1 MKPDRGKF
9 KSLPDW
15 RIKTKCKNYSI
26 IPVAFGSIE
35 PPFYILHCTA
45 SPING
50 RTAKTPSSIRIET
63 QRGRMAGARRTDGRN
78 GCRILQSKQIQER
91 ARFFSRFLKRFQA
104 TSLQTYNPPQL
115 EQAGCGGWS
124 MAREGGDH
132 HKREEKTHWIDWYT
146 STAAAA
152 AHYYPKLVPHQE
164 SASQQPSPTFNRIYL
179 DRKHLTAQNSG
190 TFRFRGT
197 DTIFSHHSG
206 TRPHYF
212 SIAKSHEKRE
222 RKFYLHPEVSEKSR
236 Q

>member
-91 ARFFSRFLKRFQA
+91 ARFFSAILEAFSSDELTNVQPATARTSRVRWMVDGPRGGGPPQKGRKKRIGSIGTRARQQQQQQR
-104 TSLQTYNPPQL
+104 TITQNLSHTKNPPASSHRQL
-115 EQAGCGGWS
+115 LIGF
-124 MAREGGDH
+124 
-132 HKREEKTHWIDWYT
+132 I
-146 STAAAA
+146 STANTLQHKTPA
-152 AHYYPKLVPHQE
+152 LFD
-164 SASQQPSPTFNRIYL
+164 SAERTQS
-179 DRKHLTAQNSG
+179 
-190 TFRFRGT
+190 FRTTPERGR
-197 DTIFSHHSG
+197 TIFQSQKA
-206 TRPHYF
+206 TRNGNENF
-212 SIAKSHEKRE
+212 TFILK
-222 RKFYLHPEVSEKSR
+222 
-236 Q
+236 

>member
-63 QRGRMAGARRTDGRN
+63 QRGRMAGTRRTDGRN

-91 ARFFSRFLKRFQA
+91 ARFFSAILEAFSSDELTNVQPVTAR
-104 TSLQTYNPPQL
+104 TSRARWMVDGP
-115 EQAGCGGWS
+115 
-124 MAREGGDH
+124 REGGPPQ
-132 HKREEKTHWIDWYT
+132 KGRKN
-146 STAAAA
+146 A
-152 AHYYPKLVPHQE
+152 
-164 SASQQPSPTFNRIYL
+164 L
-179 DRKHLTAQNSG
+179 DRLVHEHGSSSSSSALLPKTCPTPRIRQPAA
-190 TFRFRGT
+190 
-197 DTIFSHHSG
+197 
-206 TRPHYF
+206 
-212 SIAKSHEKRE
+212 IAN
-222 RKFYLHPEVSEKSR
+222 F
-236 Q
+236 

>member
-1 MKPDRGKF
+1 
-9 KSLPDW
+9 
-15 RIKTKCKNYSI
+15 
-26 IPVAFGSIE
+26 
-35 PPFYILHCTA
+35 
-45 SPING
+45 
-50 RTAKTPSSIRIET
+50 
-63 QRGRMAGARRTDGRN
+63 MAGTRRTDGRN

-91 ARFFSRFLKRFQA
+91 ARFFSAILEAFSSDELTNVQPVTAR
-104 TSLQTYNPPQL
+104 TSR
-115 EQAGCGGWS
+115 
-124 MAREGGDH
+124 ARWMVDGGDH

-146 STAAAA
+146 STAAAAAA